1 MRLDTIHKTV
11 NGKTYTSHLLREAYR
26 DHGRVRHRT
35 IANLSSCSDQEI
47 RAIRLALKHKGVI
60 ERYFKTLKLECL
72 WVHRFRDVEHARQIV
87 GEWIETYNTQWI
99 IERHRYCTPREV
111 RLASEGPKAIA
122 A

>member
-1 MRLDTIHKTV
+1 M
-11 NGKTYTSHLLREAYR
+11 
-26 DHGRVRHRT
+26 
-35 IANLSSCSDQEI
+35 
-47 RAIRLALKHKGVI
+47 AIRHDWGPQYVAKDFKNELRFLGLRNSPAFVHEPETNGVI

-72 WVHRFRDVEHARQIV
+72 WVHRFLDVEHARQIF

-111 RLASEGPKAIA
+111 RLASEGTKAIA